1 MFKLLAAAFLGASS
15 VLAADVPVF
24 SANDDYDEVN
34 LNIRLLAAHNAT
46 ADAPAGSTYKVTGES
61 CLFWYVQLNQ

>member
-15 VLAADVPVF
+15 VLASNVPVF

-46 ADAPAGSTYKVTGES
+46 DSKMAYKVQGEFQFS
-61 CLFWYVQLNQ
+61 FITV